1 MTRETLLGLAD
12 RCEQATGPDRELDC
26 EIWADA
32 NDLKLEWQG
41 NCLVAGIEGV
51 IGWIDPGEHS
61 RNFSTNRSATG
72 PAAIPAYTA
81 SLDAAMT
88 LVPEGW
94 EVALY
99 WGMSGFKPEAQLER
113 DELRLKN
120 PGFEPISGTAETIAL
135 ALCAAAL
142 RARASL

>member
-88 LVPEGW
+88 LVPEGYNGRLGW
-94 EVALY
+94 CKGAGYAELFNVAA
-99 WGMSGFKPEAQLER
+99 GEGK
-113 DELRLKN
+113 
-120 PGFEPISGTAETIAL
+120 GETHAAATPAL

>member
-81 SLDAAMT
+81 SLDSAMT
-88 LVPEGW
+88 LVPEG
-94 EVALY
+94 Y
-99 WGMSGFKPEAQLER
+99 
-113 DELRLKN
+113 RLT
-120 PGFEPISGTAETIAL
+120 GLAETIVDCPQPWRAILWEKKRNTKKRPHGDGATASL

-142 RARASL
+142 KARASL